1 MPAIR
6 PAHPKVTMSSM
17 AAVLSL
23 MLGLQL
29 AAGGG
34 FLGALFSGELPYATC
49 VMLGL
54 TMMFSSAAI
63 ISSFSAT
70 IQPQSARIAS
80 AAGSAAL
87 AFSSAIDVNHSVH
100 HLSET
105 SYFALSLAGQVAYVY
120 AYFFFMGQLLKISG
134 LWTQL
139 PQRVASGALALVG
152 GFGFLAQSW
161 VPLATFHQVTSMAR
175 DIILSA
181 GPLMMALA
189 FGQIKTLRLVPQSI
203 LGSIRLRLP
212 AGPEHSA
219 TRKALLIGALGAV
232 ASLGLNIAWS
242 LSDHDGST
250 LIGRILTVFSFS
262 WFGCMYFSLDGLR
275 TVSREQHHSLLSA
288 KLAPASALRFL
299 TRYEGQRKNWAAT
312 IGLKTAN
319 FMIDHD
325 PGTQLQAVLP
335 ASILQIRSEEIQRCV
350 NAVLGPLELH
360 SSAASNLVSGAIDP
374 EPAVR
379 PCIDALKMFA
389 CLYLDAGPLV
399 ERRIK
404 GLVSLLP
411 IVDPGLAQVVDK
423 VNVASLIRRNQ
434 WFFHFDFDWIDQH
447 MTQTANRARYDV
459 QIATLPSP
467 LRNAMLDYLA
477 KHGGIGN
484 FVWLGPQARERLLQ
498 EAPAMHSV
506 LEPCPIPVGGAG
518 GVQVLM
524 FIVRFEQ
531 LIPRLQRYFDL
542 DTMRQALFDFEPSD
556 ASYRIHRLLTLQL
569 NNAQTAT
576 DIAQV
581 LAQISSVAWRGFR
594 EKDNAL
600 SLILAV
606 HERITNSDH
615 DLKDELLNAV
625 RAIGY
630 PSQILHHAQI
640 DKIALRDIARLKA
653 VALSPHDPRFEEAWL
668 VLSTTDYH
676 RHTPAQ
682 RRDFLA
688 FLRRAGQRSQI
699 ARIPLVQIKGTDA
712 LAGLARACDS
722 SDLDQLQETLA
733 ALYQWLARAE
743 AEPNTLCLLLDA
755 HIFIKGQLH
764 QSLSLPKA
772 ATQQLRT
779 YVKKLRQR
787 LGDSDPQ
794 IVSLNARWLELGMD
808 EASPEV
814 TSLAS

>member
-87 AFSSAIDVNHSVH
+87 AFSAAIDVNHSVH

-105 SYFALSLAGQVAYVY
+105 SYFALFLGGQAAYVY
-120 AYFFFMGQLLKISG
+120 AYFFFIGQLLKISG

-139 PQRVASGALALVG
+139 PQRVASGALVLVG
-152 GFGFLAQSW
+152 GFGFLAQTW
-161 VPLATFHQVTSMAR
+161 VPLATFHQVTLLAR
-175 DIILSA
+175 EIILSL
-181 GPLMMALA
+181 GPLLMALA
-189 FGQIKTLRLVPQSI
+189 FGQIKTLRLDPQSI

-212 AGPEHSA
+212 AGPEQGA
-219 TRKALLIGALGAV
+219 RRKALMIAALGAM
-232 ASLGLNIAWS
+232 ASLGLNLAWS
-242 LSDHDGST
+242 LSGHEDSN
-250 LIGRILTVFSFS
+250 LISRILTVFSFS

-275 TVSREQHHSLLSA
+275 AVSREQHQSLLSA

-299 TRYEGQRKNWAAT
+299 TRYADQRHNWAAT

-325 PGTQLQAVLP
+325 PGTQLRAVLP

-374 EPAVR
+374 EPALR

-411 IVDPGLAQVVDK
+411 IVDPGLAQAVDK
-423 VNVASLIRRNQ
+423 VNITSLIQRNQ

-459 QIATLPSP
+459 QIATLPMP
-467 LRNAMLDYLA
+467 LRHAMLDYLA

-506 LEPCPIPVGGAG
+506 LEPCPIPLGGAG

-542 DTMRQALFDFEPSD
+542 DTMRQALFDFEPSE
-556 ASYRIHRLLTLQL
+556 ASNRIHRLLTLQL
-569 NNAQTAT
+569 NNAQSAA

-615 DLKDELLNAV
+615 ELKQELLNAV
-625 RAIGY
+625 QAIGY
-630 PSQILHHAQI
+630 PSQVLHHAQI
-640 DKIALRDIARLKA
+640 DKIALRDIARLKV
-653 VALSPHDPRFEEAWL
+653 VALSPYDPRFEEAWL

-676 RHTPAQ
+676 RHTQAQ

-688 FLRRAGQRSQI
+688 FLCRAGQRSQI
-699 ARIPLVQIKGTDA
+699 AKIPLVQIKGTDA
-712 LAGLARACDS
+712 LAGLARACDN
-722 SDLDQLQETLA
+722 SDLGQLQETLA

-764 QSLSLPKA
+764 PNLTLPKA
-772 ATQQLRT
+772 ATQELSI
-779 YVKKLRQR
+779 YVEELRQR
-787 LGDSDPQ
+787 FGVSDPQ
-794 IVSLNARWLELGMD
+794 IVSLNARWLELGLD
-808 EASPEV
+808 ESSPEV
-814 TSLAS
+814 TTLAS